1 MVGGVDDLG
10 RLRQSARTFAETVTH
25 NRERTSAFVE
35 RYGDRLVRTID
46 REVAYE
52 WLADGNRWTI
62 PALRA
67 MFNDA
72 ERAGKIDR
80 PPFNGL
86 GLAVPTRVGRRL
98 PARADVDRMHSLAD
112 ELTPPSFSAYLF
124 TVGWQGIRPGEG
136 DALRWDRLDF
146 DAGTMV
152 IDQQWSAK
160 GRRFKE
166 PKHGSTRK
174 LPMVPVVRDRLAA
187 LPRESEFVFT
197 TTRDTHYTPSSRA
210 PLGMGAVRA
219 RARRRPALP
228 RDAALLRDVRDRGA
242 RALGRGRRCVLP
254 APSRGAQIVH
264 DHYLHPDDDRRRARI
279 SLSVQAD
286 CGSRTRATWLEGEA
300 ATGCADK
307 RARRLHS
314 VEALDT
320 LETPTAPQSPAGKG
334 IEPVSPM
341 PQKPRKCEVAKLTR
355 PRGERLVGRHDV
367 EHTADAGSMRAV
379 SIDPICPE
387 TLMSL

>member
-1 MVGGVDDLG
+1 MLLEPNAHLTVREWWEEWTTSDVYGKARG
-10 RLRQSARTFAETVTH
+10 RSPETVTH

-72 ERAGKIDR
+72 ERAGKI
-80 PPFNGL
+80 PVGTAPFNRL
-86 GLAVPTRVGRRL
+86 GLAVPTRVGRQL
-98 PARADVDRMHSLAD
+98 PARADIDRMHSLAD
-112 ELTPPSFSAYLF
+112 ELTPPSFAAYLF

-146 DAGTMV
+146 EAGTMM

-174 LPMVPVVRDRLAA
+174 LPMVPVVRDRLAE

-197 TTRDTHYTPSSRA
+197 TVRGTHYTPSSRVHHWDRVRCTLGLGDVELYLATRHFFVTYAIEVLELSVEDVGWYCGHRGAGRADRPRSLLA
-210 PLGMGAVRA
+210 PGRRRRRERIAERFELIELEGGQRSLEGNRA
-219 RARRRPALP
+219 RL
-228 RDAALLRDVRDRGA
+228 
-242 RALGRGRRCVLP
+242 
-254 APSRGAQIVH
+254 
-264 DHYLHPDDDRRRARI
+264 
-279 SLSVQAD
+279 
-286 CGSRTRATWLEGEA
+286 
-300 ATGCADK
+300 
-307 RARRLHS
+307 LHS
-314 VEALDT
+314 V
-320 LETPTAPQSPAGKG
+320 
-334 IEPVSPM
+334 
-341 PQKPRKCEVAKLTR
+341 
-355 PRGERLVGRHDV
+355 
-367 EHTADAGSMRAV
+367 
-379 SIDPICPE
+379 
-387 TLMSL
+387 